1 MNEFLYSPN
10 FPLGKDLT
18 EYEFISSNGI
28 KLEKFQDK
36 NVLLIDPIVIE
47 KLTERAFGD
56 VSHLLRSSHLKQ
68 LRKIIDDPEA
78 SDNDR
83 FVALEMI
90 KNANIASAGVLPMC
104 QDTGTAIVTAYKGEG
119 VFTSSDDTKLIS
131 HGIFK
136 TYQSKNL
143 RFSQLAPLTMFD
155 EINTNTKEAYLLNR
169 DYEYIDLNT
178 KSLRDICEDYEDF
191 EREYLFN
198 DGSKPWEDENN
209 LKKIFMKLK
218 KYLEETQILNMN
230 EKITNLMIE
239 CDL

>member
-143 RFSQLAPLTMFD
+143 DLVE
-155 EINTNTKEAYLLNR
+155 EIM
-169 DYEYIDLNT
+169 DLP
-178 KSLRDICEDYEDF
+178 C
-191 EREYLFN
+191 
-198 DGSKPWEDENN
+198 
-209 LKKIFMKLK
+209 
-218 KYLEETQILNMN
+218 IL
-230 EKITNLMIE
+230 
-239 CDL
+239 